1 MSLIYNI
8 ISLSNELESMNK
20 DDFEQVVKPSL
31 SILMIALLM
40 ASSLLF
46 YNPSLV
52 LLAIFVIPLA
62 LVFLYPKVMDY
73 EKNKEILNED
83 ILKLISCVNV
93 NDIIEYFDK
102 DYDFKNESD
111 EFNYIFIKICRELK
125 YKEVLS
131 DMSVVKIQR
140 LIKKELPNYK
150 INQYVTNL
158 MIEELSNKNNNIIE
172 MEGVII
178 SNE

>member
-1 MSLIYNI
+1 MSLVYNI
-8 ISLSNELESMNK
+8 ISLSNELELMNK
-20 DDFEQVVKPSL
+20 NEFKQLIKPSL
-31 SILMIALLM
+31 SVLMIYALIGAILLVFSSYVALLM
-40 ASSLLF
+40 IFIFPLLLI
-46 YNPSLV
+46 Y
-52 LLAIFVIPLA
+52 
-62 LVFLYPKVMDY
+62 LYPKIRDY
-73 EKNKEILNED
+73 EKNKEVLSDD

-93 NDIIEYFDK
+93 NDIVEYFDK

-111 EFNYIFIKICRELK
+111 EFNYIFIKICRKLK

-131 DMSVVKIQR
+131 EISVVKIQR

-158 MIEELSNKNNNIIE
+158 MIEELSDKNNNIIE
-172 MEGVII
+172 VEGVVI